1 MATKK
6 LTAPAPKRPT
16 AAQQLSE
23 LQAQLRAMEASFNQR
38 LSALENKLAAATPAP
53 APQAVPAPAPQ
64 VPVHHEVT
72 PEILAVI
79 AVAVTTF
86 LGKKVRIH
94 SARPMSGPGANYWA
108 QQGRVFIQASHNLV
122 QTAHI
127 GRER

>member
-6 LTAPAPKRPT
+6 LTAPAPKKVT
-16 AAQQLSE
+16 AQQQLSE

-38 LSALENKLAAATPAP
+38 LAALESKFAAPVAAAPTAAPVTPAP
-53 APQAVPAPAPQ
+53 EK
-64 VPVHHEVT
+64 HEVT

-122 QTAHI
+122 QTSHTF
-127 GRER
+127 GQR

>member
-1 MATKK
+1 MAIKK
-6 LTAPAPKRPT
+6 STAPAPKKVS
-16 AAQQLSE
+16 AQQQLSE

-38 LSALENKLAAATPAP
+38 LTALENKLAAAAAPVATPAP
-53 APQAVPAPAPQ
+53 APVKE
-64 VPVHHEVT
+64 EVT

-94 SARPMSGPGANYWA
+94 SARPMTGPGANYWA

-122 QTAHI
+122 QTSHTI
-127 GRER
+127 GR

>member
-6 LTAPAPKRPT
+6 LTAPAPKRTT
-16 AAQQLSE
+16 AAEQLSE

-38 LSALENKLAAATPAP
+38 LSALESKFAAAAAP
-53 APQAVPAPAPQ
+53 APTAVPVPPAP
-64 VPVHHEVT
+64 VAPDVT

-94 SARPMSGPGANYWA
+94 SARPISGPGANYWA

-122 QTAHI
+122 Q
-127 GRER
+127 ER

>member
-1 MATKK
+1 MAIKK
-6 LTAPAPKRPT
+6 STAPAPKVT

-23 LQAQLRAMEASFNQR
+23 LQAQLRAMEANFNQR
-38 LSALENKLAAATPAP
+38 LTALENKLAVVAVPMPAPVAAP
-53 APQAVPAPAPQ
+53 APPEPEKY
-64 VPVHHEVT
+64 EVT

-122 QTAHI
+122 QTSHTI
-127 GRER
+127 GR

>member
-6 LTAPAPKRPT
+6 STVPAPKKST

-23 LQAQLRAMEASFNQR
+23 LQAQLRAIEASFNRR
-38 LSALENKLAAATPAP
+38 LSALESKLASTSAPAPAEAP
-53 APQAVPAPAPQ
+53 APQA
-64 VPVHHEVT
+64 PVAEHVS

-94 SARPMSGPGANYWA
+94 SAHPIMGPGANYWA

-122 QTAHI
+122 QTSHSI

>member
-1 MATKK
+1 MAIKK

-16 AAQQLSE
+16 AAQQLSD

-38 LSALENKLAAATPAP
+38 LAALESKLAVA
-53 APQAVPAPAPQ
+53 AVPAPAAAPAR
-64 VPVHHEVT
+64 PAPEEHEVT

-94 SARPMSGPGANYWA
+94 SARPMSGPGVNYWA

-122 QTAHI
+122 QTSHTI
-127 GRER
+127 GR